1 MYHSLP
7 VHVQEFFFLVCTCVQ
22 KVIFT
27 GSTFGK
33 LLSSPD
39 ITFFKLP
46 KMFVQACT
54 ISAELKPQC
63 VFFCVLCTYQV
74 YTINYLMI
82 SSCIIKQCSPY
93 LLELN
98 FIEYLNTKMHPAST
112 VIFENKYVQK
122 IAQEKIPPFFLV
134 KRHFYVLVSR
144 NYSQVRQYIYKFRLS
159 LAVFLE
165 LHSIVPYVCEC
176 CFASLTSIFQLC

>member
-1 MYHSLP
+1 MYHSLS

-54 ISAELKPQC
+54 ISAELKPVC
-63 VFFCVLCTYQV
+63 FFFGVLCTYQA

-98 FIEYLNTKMHPAST
+98 YTEYLNTKMHPAST

-144 NYSQVRQYIYKFRLS
+144 NYSQG
-159 LAVFLE
+159 
-165 LHSIVPYVCEC
+165 
-176 CFASLTSIFQLC
+176 SIFTNSGCLQLFFWSCIAQFLMYVNVVL

>member
-54 ISAELKPQC
+54 ISAELKPKC
-63 VFFCVLCTYQV
+63 VFFGVLCTYQV

-98 FIEYLNTKMHPAST
+98 FIECLNTKMHPAST

-134 KRHFYVLVSR
+134 K
-144 NYSQVRQYIYKFRLS
+144 YSRQYIYKFRLS
-159 LAVFLE
+159 LAIFLE

>member
-54 ISAELKPQC
+54 ISAELKPKC
-63 VFFCVLCTYQV
+63 VFFGVLCTYQA

-98 FIEYLNTKMHPAST
+98 YIEYLNTKMHSCKHCYLLKQVCAENIPRNNST
-112 VIFENKYVQK
+112 FFSCEKAFLCFSFKELLSSKVVYLQIQVAFSCFFGA
-122 IAQEKIPPFFLV
+122 AQ
-134 KRHFYVLVSR
+134 HS
-144 NYSQVRQYIYKFRLS
+144 S
-159 LAVFLE
+159 L
-165 LHSIVPYVCEC
+165 CM
-176 CFASLTSIFQLC
+176 